1 MDYMYSETYDVK
13 VGLKIS
19 TQQIEALN
27 RLATKLMG
35 DSDEA
40 QAGRALVGMDS
51 WDVRKLRDTTAEVL
65 RKCSEALRYES
76 ESLALRGEVKAQS

>member
-13 VGLKIS
+13 VGLKMS

-35 DSDEA
+35 DSEGA

-65 RKCSEALRYES
+65 RKCSEALHYES
-76 ESLALRGEVKAQS
+76 ESLKLRGAAKIEE